1 MRANFHSTALQ
12 LLERKATILEQKII
26 QTAEAKQLEA
36 TNDGLAKL
44 QARYLRPSALNLF
57 FFYLNWYHAT
67 SSWAYLFRLIKLLSS
82 ST

>member
-1 MRANFHSTALQ
+1 MRTNFHSTALQ

-44 QARYLRPSALNLF
+44 QARYLRPSALNL
-57 FFYLNWYHAT
+57 NWCHAT

-82 ST
+82 